1 MQMENTHSFDEMGTS
16 VLGKKLLDI
25 SDEIVYLN
33 YIMDE
38 LADYSIF
45 RPRTIT
51 FRKVPED

>member
-1 MQMENTHSFDEMGTS
+1 MENTHSFDEMGTS